1 MAFLAPLVCRPHVSR
16 LRTRSSL
23 TVLFTLFTVVT
34 IVWVTALIFC
44 PAHSPI
50 LMGSGNTL
58 YTAVA
63 HVEGT
68 PDEASLRQATAYHH
82 IRRHRLPIASKVIVP
97 FKAPPEP
104 WLSGH
109 RGVDLEAAPGTP
121 IRASLSGTIAFAGQ
135 VGGRPVV
142 SIQHTDGIRTTY
154 DPVISQRAR
163 GDVVRR
169 GEIIGVLANENE
181 ATHGP
186 GLGWG
191 AKIGESY
198 IDPLTLLGRSEVRLK
213 PQ

>member
-1 MAFLAPLVCRPHVSR
+1 MALSTPFVSKI
-16 LRTRSSL
+16 RTRSSL
-23 TVLFTLFTVVT
+23 TVLFTVVT
-34 IVWVTALIFC
+34 ILWVTALSLF
-44 PAHSPI
+44 PAHSPV
-50 LMGSGNTL
+50 LMASASTRH
-58 YTAVA
+58 TTVA
-63 HVEGT
+63 HAEGT
-68 PDEASLRQATAYHH
+68 TDETSLDRAPLTAHHH
-82 IRRHRLPIASKVIVP
+82 IHRHRLPVASKVILP

-121 IRASLSGTIAFAGQ
+121 IQASMSGTIAFAGQ

-142 SIQHTDGIRTTY
+142 SIQHADGIRTTY
-154 DPVISQRAR
+154 DPVISRRSR

-169 GEIIGVLANENE
+169 GDIIGVLANENE

>member
-1 MAFLAPLVCRPHVSR
+1 MALSTPLVSKI
-16 LRTRSSL
+16 RTRSSL
-23 TVLFTLFTVVT
+23 TVLFTLVT
-34 IVWVTALIFC
+34 IVWVTALSLC
-44 PAHSPI
+44 PAHSPV
-50 LMGSGNTL
+50 LMGSENTL

-63 HVEGT
+63 HPKGT
-68 PDEASLRQATAYHH
+68 PDEASLSHATAHH
-82 IRRHRLPIASKVIVP
+82 HVRRHRLPVASKVILP

-109 RGVDLEAAPGTP
+109 RGVDLEAAPGMP

-154 DPVISQRAR
+154 DPVISQRNR
-163 GDVVRR
+163 GEVVRR
-169 GEIIGVLANENE
+169 GESLGVLANETE

>member
-1 MAFLAPLVCRPHVSR
+1 MALSTPFVSKI
-16 LRTRSSL
+16 RTRSSL
-23 TVLFTLFTVVT
+23 TVLFTVVT
-34 IVWVTALIFC
+34 ILWVTAFSLC
-44 PAHSPI
+44 PAHSPV
-50 LMGSGNTL
+50 LMASASTRH
-58 YTAVA
+58 TTVA
-63 HVEGT
+63 HAEGT
-68 PDEASLRQATAYHH
+68 TDETSLDRAPLTAHHH
-82 IRRHRLPIASKVIVP
+82 IHRHRLPVASKVILP

-121 IRASLSGTIAFAGQ
+121 IRASMSGTIAFAGQ
-135 VGGRPVV
+135 VDGRPVV
-142 SIQHTDGIRTTY
+142 SIQHADGIRTTY
-154 DPVISQRAR
+154 DPVISRRSR
-163 GDVVRR
+163 GDIVRR
-169 GEIIGVLANENE
+169 GDIIGVLANENE

>member
-1 MAFLAPLVCRPHVSR
+1 MALSTPFVSKI
-16 LRTRSSL
+16 RTRSSL
-23 TVLFTLFTVVT
+23 TVLFTAVT
-34 IVWVTALIFC
+34 IMWVMALSLC
-44 PAHSPI
+44 PAHSPV
-50 LMGSGNTL
+50 LMASASTRN
-58 YTAVA
+58 TAVA
-63 HVEGT
+63 HAEGT
-68 PDEASLRQATAYHH
+68 TDEASLKHTPLTAHHH
-82 IRRHRLPIASKVIVP
+82 IHRHRMPVASKVIVL

-109 RGVDLEAAPGTP
+109 RGVDLEATPGTP
-121 IRASLSGTIAFAGQ
+121 IRASMSGTIAFAGQ

-142 SIQHTDGIRTTY
+142 SIQHADGIRTTY
-154 DPVISQRAR
+154 DPVISRRSR
-163 GDVVRR
+163 GDVVGR
-169 GEIIGVLANENE
+169 GDIIGVLANENE